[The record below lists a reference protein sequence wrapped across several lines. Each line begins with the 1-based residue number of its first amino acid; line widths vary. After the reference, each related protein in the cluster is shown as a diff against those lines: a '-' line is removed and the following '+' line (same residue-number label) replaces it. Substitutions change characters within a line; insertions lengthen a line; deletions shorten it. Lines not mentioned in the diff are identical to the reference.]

1 MNKILIDKITR
12 CIPFKKLR
20 NDIREFFY
28 ALNDELSQLSQLS
41 QLSKL
46 NDLDEIKYK
55 LNIIQNQ
62 NDIIIKYISHSRDI
76 QVDYLFSLKKE
87 ILENHKNN
95 IKNNKVIYTCI
106 TGRYNNLFVHTYIN
120 KDYDYICF
128 TDDPI
133 LIKSQ
138 VYGNW
143 IIKPVD
149 NINSDNSKI
158 NRYYKMHPHEVLK
171 EYDYSL
177 YVDANIDIKTS
188 YIFECI
194 EQCIKEN
201 IYLSIPKHY
210 QRDCIYDEAIEI
222 IDGKIDNADI
232 INKQIELYKNEG
244 FPKHYGLAENNC
256 IFRKHNEKEIISIM
270 EDWWYM
276 LTNYSKRD
284 QMSLF
289 YILWK
294 HRYSMKY
301 LTKIPIRFDILNFE
315 LFYHNKLTKPLTL
328 EELGYKYGWR
338 I

>member
-28 ALNDELSQLSQLS
+28 ALNDELSQLS

-177 YVDANIDIKTS
+177 YVDANIDIRTS

-201 IYLSIPKHY
+201 IYLSI
-210 QRDCIYDEAIEI
+210 
-222 IDGKIDNADI
+222 
-232 INKQIELYKNEG
+232 
-244 FPKHYGLAENNC
+244 PKHYGLAENNC

-315 LFYHNKLTKPLTL
+315 VFYHNKLTKPLTL